1 MNKQDLIDLL
11 ATSPKHAA
19 KLRSFKKAELENFVA
34 AQTDPANHE
43 EFPIGSFVYCE
54 WAGSYGIVTH
64 TEEIPGSRR
73 DLFGLTVKTG
83 PSGRLDTNSNDVI
96 RAA

>member
-1 MNKQDLIDLL
+1 MTKQDLIDLL
-11 ATSPKHAA
+11 ATSAKHAA
-19 KLRSFKKAELENFVA
+19 KLKPFKKADLERFVA
-34 AQTDPANHE
+34 AQTDPTNHE

-64 TEEIPGSRR
+64 TEEIPGSQR
-73 DLFGLTVKTG
+73 DLFGLRVKTG
-83 PSGRLDTNSNDVI
+83 PSSVLDTNSNDVI